1 MGKILIKKIFLL
13 LTLVKCHSKGSF
25 PLNSR
30 RRRAPAAVIWG
41 PRSPSKPAVAI
52 EVSPRRGVSTA
63 VIAGG
68 EETSGGRSPSP
79 PWQLPDPEHRGTARC
94 VPQGA
99 RSTGSQK
106 PSGRPFW
113 GVRRQIMPC
122 PLPPHPT
129 IAHPAEGAGGREP
142 AMGATEQFF
151 LQAGRTCGFWNSE
164 QAPPSLCTP
173 GANGQAPGTG
183 NWMFSDIFAWPM
195 TPAPHVLG
203 ANQFRSHSCFHTCQ
217 PLAPIGLSSV
227 ASKLWTA
234 YNLYPPPNHPGAG
247 GPSQAQGLLLE
258 ATSWKGPCF
267 LSQFSNTQAPK
278 GPLPYPSRD
287 GMGWG
292 VVSPLLS

>member
-1 MGKILIKKIFLL
+1 
-13 LTLVKCHSKGSF
+13 
-25 PLNSR
+25 
-30 RRRAPAAVIWG
+30 
-41 PRSPSKPAVAI
+41 
-52 EVSPRRGVSTA
+52 
-63 VIAGG
+63 
-68 EETSGGRSPSP
+68 
-79 PWQLPDPEHRGTARC
+79 
-94 VPQGA
+94 
-99 RSTGSQK
+99 
-106 PSGRPFW
+106 
-113 GVRRQIMPC
+113 MPC